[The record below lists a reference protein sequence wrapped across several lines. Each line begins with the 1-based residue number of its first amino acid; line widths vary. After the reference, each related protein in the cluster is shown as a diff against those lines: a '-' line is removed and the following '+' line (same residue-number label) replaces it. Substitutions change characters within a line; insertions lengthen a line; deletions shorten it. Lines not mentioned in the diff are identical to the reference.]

1 MSGVYRRLGHMT
13 CPTQAHLLMDIH
25 LQEKGQNS
33 AFYVEN
39 DIQKHTDAST
49 FTVRV
54 LFWRQRHQRVMCFF
68 SHNPFLLSFSFF
80 HWKCKVV

>member
-39 DIQKHTDAST
+39 DIQKHTNAIT
-49 FTVRV
+49 FTVSKCCSGGKDIKGLCV
-54 LFWRQRHQRVMCFF
+54 FFLTILFCY
-68 SHNPFLLSFSFF
+68 LSVSFTGNV
-80 HWKCKVV
+80 K